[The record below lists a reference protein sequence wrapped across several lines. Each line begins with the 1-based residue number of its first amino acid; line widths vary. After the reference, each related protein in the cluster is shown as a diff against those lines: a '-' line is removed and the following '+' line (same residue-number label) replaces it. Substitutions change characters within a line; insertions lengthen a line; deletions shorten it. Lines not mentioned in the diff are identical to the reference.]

1 MLDNPEN
8 TSRSYR
14 ETIEFYLEEDRSS
27 IGIAIDLIIMVLI
40 FIFSTF
46 FVLDTFPIG
55 EKGHQLLALGSQ
67 IILVI
72 FTIEYG
78 LRLWSAENRL
88 RYIFNLYSL
97 IDLFSILPLWI
108 GVFDG
113 RFILLF
119 RWFRVLRFLR
129 FLWGDQRLYVWMT
142 PRAVIFARTL
152 FTLFAIVFIYS
163 GFIYQFE
170 HSQNPEE
177 FQTFLDSFYFSVV
190 TMTTVGFGDIAPI
203 SSTGRLF
210 TVLMIMTGVALVP
223 WQVGDLIR
231 ELANPTPPINKK
243 KPSLKCTN
251 CNLDKHDDDALF
263 CKRCGSSIQPQS
275 ISSML
280 EKHSDGVHD

>member
-1 MLDNPEN
+1 MLDTPEKS
-8 TSRSYR
+8 SRSLR
-14 ETIEFYLEEDRSS
+14 ETFEFYLEEDRSP
-27 IGIAIDLIIMVLI
+27 IGVAIDLIIMVLI

-46 FVLDTFPIG
+46 FVLDTFPISP
-55 EKGHQLLALGSQ
+55 EIHQILALGSH
-67 IILVI
+67 IILVL

-88 RYIFNLYSL
+88 AYIFNLYSL
-97 IDLFSILPLWI
+97 IDLFSILPLWM

-113 RFILLF
+113 RLVQIF

-129 FLWGDQRLYVWMT
+129 FLWGDQRFYIWIS

-170 HSQNPEE
+170 HANNPEQ

-231 ELANPTPPINKK
+231 ELANPSDPRGEI
-243 KPSLKCTN
+243 KPQLTCSN
-251 CNLDKHDDDALF
+251 CNLDKHDKDALF
-263 CKRCGSSIQPQS
+263 CKRCGFSVQPQS
-275 ISSML
+275 ISSVL
-280 EKHSDGVHD
+280 KQ